1 MKHRIQGR
9 KLNRTT
15 SHRKA
20 LLRNMAQSLFEH
32 GQVRT
37 TIAKAKELRPFAERL
52 ITLARRAHSGDL
64 VARRQIHK
72 LLSDRSYV
80 EADRQADYEELSL
93 AKREK
98 TMRARSG
105 RRYRTGQPKGKLAF
119 TGASITHR
127 LIDKIAD
134 NYTDRPGGYTR
145 VIKLAKRRIGDGGSL
160 AIVQLIGEEEEPG
173 SITRPGESARKRR
186 ADARYAL
193 AVKLTKQRR
202 GSEKGGEKQSA
213 PAEAPAENA
222 ADTTN
227 ETPEGK
233 SGE

>member
-20 LLRNMAQSLFEH
+20 LLRNMAQSLFQH

-52 ITLARRAHSGDL
+52 ITLARRARSGDL

-72 LLSDRSYV
+72 LLSDRSYI
-80 EADRQADYEELSL
+80 EADRQSDYEDLSI

-98 TMRARSG
+98 TLRARSG

-134 NYTDRPGGYTR
+134 DFSDRPGGYTR
-145 VIKLAKRRIGDGGSL
+145 LIKLAKRRIGDGGNL
-160 AIVQLIGEEEEPG
+160 AVVQLIGEEEEPG
-173 SITRPGESARKRR
+173 SVTRPGESARKRR
-186 ADARYAL
+186 ANARYTL

-202 GSEKGGEKQSA
+202 GSEKGEKQSA
-213 PAEAPAENA
+213 APAPAENA
-222 ADTTN
+222 AEATN
-227 ETPEGK
+227 ESSEEK